1 MSKQQGPFL
10 PLLAKRSFARTW
22 KVLDFHENNLRTT
35 QRTDPDLPI
44 WDSVMAP
51 FVLLQWTS
59 PRLSDFHVTRCLFA
73 YFVVPCWYSQPS
85 TLTAPSLG
93 RLKHSHPSISHIV
106 NAVRNPYLPP
116 PARFMFSRSSMLI
129 YTRMYFSCRFDHHA
143 FCGSSPASSILA
155 SQDNWY
161 VSSHSNI
168 TLSEGLVPSL
178 VASKGHSHVWKSH
191 GHSVHYHTLDP
202 AQKTDW

>member
-1 MSKQQGPFL
+1 
-10 PLLAKRSFARTW
+10 
-22 KVLDFHENNLRTT
+22 
-35 QRTDPDLPI
+35 
-44 WDSVMAP
+44 MAP
-51 FVLLQWTS
+51 FVLLPWIS
-59 PRLSDFHVTRCLFA
+59 PRLSNFHAARCLFA
-73 YFVVPCWYSQPS
+73 YFVVPWWHSQPS
-85 TLTAPSLG
+85 TLTASSLG
-93 RLKHSHPSISHIV
+93 RLKHSHTPSISHIV
-106 NAVRNPYLPP
+106 NAVRNPYLPHL
-116 PARFMFSRSSMLI
+116 ARLIFSRSSTLI

-178 VASKGHSHVWKSH
+178 VAVKGHSHVWKSH

-202 AQKTDW
+202 AQKTDG